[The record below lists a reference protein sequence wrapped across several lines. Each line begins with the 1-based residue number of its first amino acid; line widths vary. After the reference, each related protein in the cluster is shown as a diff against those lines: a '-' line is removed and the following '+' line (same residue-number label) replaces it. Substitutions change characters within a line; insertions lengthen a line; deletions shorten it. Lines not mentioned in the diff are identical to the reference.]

1 MPDEFMRVKDCNE
14 KHRETM
20 DVLNAIND
28 RLYRDN
34 GQKSIQS
41 RLNDQETTI
50 KNITENQKKMDGA
63 LTRLFWTIATP
74 LIGGSLWVCWIGVK
88 YLITTGKL

>member
-1 MPDEFMRVKDCNE
+1 MPDFMTIEGCTE

-20 DVLNAIND
+20 GILNAINN
-28 RLYRDN
+28 RLYKDN

-41 RLNDQETTI
+41 RLNEQETMI
-50 KNITENQKKMDGA
+50 NGIADNQKKMDGA

-74 LIGGSLWVCWIGVK
+74 LIGASLWVCWIGIK